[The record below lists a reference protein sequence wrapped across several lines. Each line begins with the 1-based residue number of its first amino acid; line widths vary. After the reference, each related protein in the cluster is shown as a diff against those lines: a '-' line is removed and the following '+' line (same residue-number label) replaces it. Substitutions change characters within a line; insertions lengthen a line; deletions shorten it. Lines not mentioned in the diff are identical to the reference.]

1 MSVKILLV
9 DDHKIILDGLRVLI
23 EKQPGMEVVA
33 EAENG
38 RTALK
43 LTGEFRPDVIVMD
56 INMPD
61 LDGIDATC
69 QIVEEFP
76 GTKVI
81 AFSMY
86 SDRQFVLGM
95 LKAGVTGYLL
105 KDHAFE
111 ELVRAIRTVV
121 ENKAYICPE
130 IAGTLINGYKK
141 TILREEDSALT
152 ALTNREREVLQLLA
166 EGRPTRQIADGLNV
180 SVKTV
185 ETHRRNIMGK
195 LNIYSVAELTKLA
208 IKEGL
213 TSLHT

>member
-1 MSVKILLV
+1 MSIKILLV

-23 EKQPGMEVVA
+23 EKEPGMEVVA

-43 LTGEFRPDVIVMD
+43 LTGEFRPNVIVMD

-61 LDGIDATC
+61 LNGIDATR

-86 SDRQFVLGM
+86 SDRQFVIGM

-130 IAGTLINGYKK
+130 IAGTLINDYKK
-141 TILREEDSALT
+141 TILREAASALT
-152 ALTNREREVLQLLA
+152 ALTGREREVLQLLA

>member
-56 INMPD
+56 ITMPD
-61 LDGIDATC
+61 LNGIDATR

-86 SDRQFVLGM
+86 ADRQFVLGM

-130 IAGTLINGYKK
+130 IAGTLINDYKK
-141 TILREEDSALT
+141 TILREEASALT
-152 ALTNREREVLQLLA
+152 ALTGREREVLQLLA

-195 LNIYSVAELTKLA
+195 LNVYSVAELTKLA